1 MPLSKDMTDKNW
13 KDALDDILTLSDK
26 LSKKINKFEK
36 RFHKL
41 ASILYEIRPSNNRYI
56 PKSVRQKVLIRD
68 EYRCVKCSSQKD
80 LQFDHNV
87 AVANGGSNEEDNVQ
101 LLCKRCNQMKGV
113 S

>member
-1 MPLSKDMTDKNW
+1 MTSKAIKEI
-13 KDALDDILTLSDK
+13 LEDIVTLSDK

-56 PKSVRQKVLIRD
+56 PKSVRHAVLIRD
-68 EYRCVKCSSQKD
+68 KFRCVKCGNKRSI
-80 LQFDHNV
+80 QFDHIV
-87 AVANGGSNEEDNVQ
+87 AIRNGGSNSESNIQ
-101 LLCKRCNQMKGV
+101 LLCLRCNMRKGV

>member
-1 MPLSKDMTDKNW
+1 MTKKNW
-13 KDALDDILTLSDK
+13 KDALEDILTLSDK

-56 PKSVRQKVLIRD
+56 PKSVRKRVLIRD
-68 EYRCVKCSSQKD
+68 RYRCVKCGNKRS

-87 AVANGGSNEEDNVQ
+87 AVANGGSNEEANVQ
-101 LLCKRCNQMKGV
+101 ILCSVCNWEKGV

>member
-1 MPLSKDMTDKNW
+1 MTRKAI
-13 KDALDDILTLSDK
+13 KDALEDILTLSDK

-41 ASILYEIRPSNNRYI
+41 ANILYEIRPSNNRYI
-56 PKSVRQKVLIRD
+56 SRSVRQRVLVRD
-68 EYRCVKCSSQKD
+68 RYRCVKCSSQKN

-87 AVANGGSNEEDNVQ
+87 AVVNGGSNEEDNIQ
-101 LLCKRCNQMKGV
+101 LLCKRCNLRKGV

>member
-1 MPLSKDMTDKNW
+1 MTRKAI
-13 KDALDDILTLSDK
+13 KEILEDIVTLSDK

-56 PKSVRQKVLIRD
+56 PKSVRQRVLIRD
-68 EYRCVKCSSQKD
+68 EYRCVKCGNKRN
-80 LQFDHNV
+80 LRFDHNV
-87 AVANGGSNEEDNVQ
+87 AVANGGSNEEDNIQ
-101 LLCKRCNQMKGV
+101 LLCNICNLRKGV

>member
-1 MPLSKDMTDKNW
+1 MTRKGW
-13 KDALDDILTLSDK
+13 KDALEDILTLSDK

-36 RFHKL
+36 TFHKL

-56 PKSVRQKVLIRD
+56 PKSVRQRVLIRD

-101 LLCKRCNQMKGV
+101 VLCKICNLRKGV

>member
-1 MPLSKDMTDKNW
+1 MVRKPIDKIN
-13 KDALDDILTLSDK
+13 DIISSVK
-26 LSKKINKFEK
+26 KVSKKIDEFDKFCQK
-36 RFHKL
+36 
-41 ASILYEIRPSNNRYI
+41 AIDIIYEAKPSSNRYI
-56 PKSVRQKVLIRD
+56 PKSVRQRVLIRD
-68 EYRCVKCSSQKD
+68 GYRCVKCGNKRS

>member
-1 MPLSKDMTDKNW
+1 MPRKAI
-13 KDALDDILTLSDK
+13 KDALEDILTLSDK

-56 PKSVRQKVLIRD
+56 PKSVRQRVLIRD
-68 EYRCVKCSSQKD
+68 RYRCVKCSSQKN
-80 LQFDHNV
+80 LQFDHIV
-87 AVANGGSNEEDNVQ
+87 AIRNGGSNTVGNVQ
-101 LLCKRCNQMKGV
+101 VLCSVCNLRKGV

>member
-1 MPLSKDMTDKNW
+1 MNKKNW

-36 RFHKL
+36 RFHEI
-41 ASILYEIRPSNNRYI
+41 ASVIYEIRPSNNRYI
-56 PKSVRQKVLIRD
+56 PKSVRQRVLIRD
-68 EYRCVKCSSQKD
+68 RYRCVKCSSQKD
-80 LQFDHNV
+80 LQFDHIV

-101 LLCKRCNQMKGV
+101 LLCKRCNLRKGV